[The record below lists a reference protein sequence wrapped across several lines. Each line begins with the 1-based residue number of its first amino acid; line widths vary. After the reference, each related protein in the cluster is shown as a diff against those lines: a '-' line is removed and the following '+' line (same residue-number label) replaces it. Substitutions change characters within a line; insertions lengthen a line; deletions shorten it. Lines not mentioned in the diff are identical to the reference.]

1 MSTHCGI
8 SVKTEKGY
16 ETIYCHHDGYPKY
29 MYPMLM
35 NNYNSEELASKLIG
49 FGDASSIDEKLEP
62 TEDYHRFGMP
72 EPGVCM
78 FYGRDR
84 GEPEEDTRP
93 AIYTR
98 EELLRSFYYAYIFE
112 DGKWSAYVDGK
123 KVTDYTKYKY

>member
-49 FGDASSIDEKLEP
+49 FGDACNHGCIVRTPINQPSHN
-62 TEDYHRFGMP
+62 T
-72 EPGVCM
+72 
-78 FYGRDR
+78 
-84 GEPEEDTRP
+84 
-93 AIYTR
+93 
-98 EELLRSFYYAYIFE
+98 
-112 DGKWSAYVDGK
+112 
-123 KVTDYTKYKY
+123 

>member
-8 SVKTEKGY
+8 AVKAERGY

-35 NNYNSEELASKLIG
+35 NNYNSEELASKLIS

-78 FYGRDR
+78 FYSRDR

-98 EELLRSFYYAYIFE
+98 EELFRSFYYAYIFE
-112 DGKWSAYVDGK
+112 DGTWNAYNMNGGK
-123 KVTDYTKYKY
+123 IKV